1 MKKFLIACSIIFLAG
16 CTSNIST
23 DDTFKFNEEIKK
35 IEVYSNETA
44 IEITSADDIAII
56 EKSMQDAILA
66 EGTYTDISPNYV
78 MEFYYEKG
86 QTTNINLFYELGDD
100 TGTFEADIQ
109 RYVLN
114 NFNPSEFERIFK
126 QVP

>member
-1 MKKFLIACSIIFLAG
+1 MKKLLIACSIVFLVG

-35 IEVYSNETA
+35 IEISSDSTV

-56 EKSMQDAILA
+56 EKSMEGAILA
-66 EGTYTDISPNYV
+66 EGTYTDDSSDYV

-86 QTTNINLFYELGDD
+86 QTTNILLYYTLGDD
-100 TGTFEADIQ
+100 TGTFMADTQPYI
-109 RYVLN
+109 LN
-114 NFNPSEFERIFK
+114 NFNPSEFEYIFK